1 MEQTRAPLQ
10 KWQMRDLYILTSF
23 FIIGFLILPN
33 SFFSRDDNFN
43 SLLGGISFGI
53 GLALLI
59 RFFKQQKKGVDGNE

>member
-43 SLLGGISFGI
+43 SLLAGISFGI